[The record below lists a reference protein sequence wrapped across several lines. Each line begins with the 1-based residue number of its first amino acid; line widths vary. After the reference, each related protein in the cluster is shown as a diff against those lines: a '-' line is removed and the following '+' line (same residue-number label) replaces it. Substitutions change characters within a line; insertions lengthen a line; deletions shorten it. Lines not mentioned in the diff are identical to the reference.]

1 MALQIPRVDF
11 SVYNMAR
18 QTNYDIEFA
27 KLREEERRNQ
37 RTAGLVQSAFELA
50 GVVGNVLKEADLE
63 KNKAAVAG
71 AEAKIQEA
79 AMQAIANNDFT
90 EISDENG
97 QTRIELGQSYK
108 ETIAQLKADLPQS
121 AFLPSTK
128 KWIDS
133 TLSAAD
139 NQARLGALNFAYTQF
154 AKQRDAAAQE
164 NLGLAVK
171 GAASL
176 AAQGYLE
183 NEASD
188 DVPDGSGFTKTQRSE
203 VRISEAFDEIRKT
216 VDSQAWRSPDDKARL
231 IKAAYRQASVEFS
244 SIIAKEKATSGGL
257 AAATDWLD
265 TETGWTGAERATILA
280 AAADEDRLQ
289 GAAVVDRVNTAFDAA
304 IEEGKS
310 PVLVRTATL
319 SSIPAA
325 RRGAAAAEFDK
336 RQADWAHNQT
346 MKTLSQVNTLD
357 ELLALRNVVQKNA
370 DGRYYGEKGSKTWDQ
385 QQQDL
390 REIDSKINFFGGGTG
405 SDKAEQDA
413 AESLIRRMEQ
423 QWEEGVA
430 GQTGYGILSTIN
442 EYENQ
447 GRLSPATAHRL
458 RGDIINKKF
467 PAAAGAFDS
476 MRKTSMAILGMAK
489 EPTKAEDKI
498 KLEQFTST
506 MSAFLTDKLM
516 EYGGNVT
523 PAVVAKYMETARQV
537 VTMKELDE
545 AQKRLFDKE
554 GDPLLRAIRALDSE
568 AGRTA
573 VFTDVSG
580 KTQFLKPGVEQV
592 YETRA
597 SMEVDYLGKLG
608 IKVASSAAEAE
619 DARGFDI
626 TGAKIHQGE
635 DGKQYRLAE
644 SGGKIIVL
652 SRSGSGGEWK
662 EREPPKA
669 SAAPPAGP
677 ATGPAASAG
686 DLTKVS
692 GVDKY
697 LDTDISATWEKATR
711 GIAGRD
717 RMMLPTTKKAQI
729 AWLIKQG
736 YLSE

>member
-1 MALQIPRVDF
+1 MALQIPRVDY
-11 SVYNMAR
+11 SAYNQAR

-27 KLREEERRNQ
+27 KLREEERKNNNIAAF
-37 RTAGLVQSAFELA
+37 TQSAFQLA
-50 GVVGNVLKEADLE
+50 GIVGNVLKEAELE
-63 KNKAAVAG
+63 KTKPAVSNALAEMQKAQIDSLNTGDSKEVFDDAGNVISIEMGPIYKEKVARLKEELLAG
-71 AEAKIQEA
+71 A
-79 AMQAIANNDFT
+79 
-90 EISDENG
+90 
-97 QTRIELGQSYK
+97 RLG
-108 ETIAQLKADLPQS
+108 
-121 AFLPSTK
+121 STK
-128 KWIDS
+128 KWIES
-133 TLSAAD
+133 TLTEADNKAQVSAIGILWERKAAERDAYAKENLTSSITGSAA
-139 NQARLGALNFAYTQF
+139 
-154 AKQRDAAAQE
+154 
-164 NLGLAVK
+164 
-171 GAASL
+171 
-176 AAQGYLE
+176 
-183 NEASD
+183 EASRAIMEID
-188 DVPDGSGFTKTQRSE
+188 AGPDVDENGLSKEQRRE
-203 VRISEAFDEIRKT
+203 AAFSEAFENVKQTI
-216 VDSQAWRSPDDKARL
+216 DSQTWKSADQKARE
-231 IKAAYRQASVEFS
+231 IKAALRTFGLETS
-244 SIIAKEKATSGGL
+244 SNVAKQKAAAGGL

-265 TETGWTGAERATILA
+265 TETGWTGQERATILA
-280 AAADEDRLQ
+280 
-289 GAAVVDRVNTAFDAA
+289 GAAQEDNLQSAAVLDQVNTAFDSA
-304 IEEGKS
+304 IENGQS
-310 PVLVRTATL
+310 PVQVRASTL

-325 RRGAAAAEFDK
+325 RRGAAAAEYDK

-370 DGRYYGEKGSKTWDQ
+370 DGRYYGEKGSETWNQ
-385 QQQDL
+385 QQDDL
-390 REIDSKINFFGGGTG
+390 REIDSKIGLLGGGSG

-413 AESLIRRMEQ
+413 AESIIRRMAQ
-423 QWEEGVA
+423 QWEQGVA
-430 GQTGYGILSTIN
+430 EQSGYGILDTIN
-442 EYENQ
+442 EFENT
-447 GRLSPATAHRL
+447 GKLNADTAHKL
-458 RGDIINKKF
+458 RGEIINKKF
-467 PAAAGAFDS
+467 PSAAGAFDS
-476 MRKTSMAILGMAK
+476 MRKTSMAILGMSK

-523 PAVVAKYMETARQV
+523 PAVVSDFMTTARQV

-554 GDPLLRAIRALDSE
+554 GDPLLRAIRALDSK

-573 VFTDVSG
+573 VFTDVYG

-597 SMEVDYLGKLG
+597 AMEVDYLGKLG
-608 IKVASSAAEAE
+608 IKVASSSAETE

-652 SRSGSGGEWK
+652 SRSGSGSEWK

-669 SAAPPAGP
+669 PAAPPAGP

-686 DLTKVS
+686 DLSKVT

-697 LDTDISATWEKATR
+697 MDTDISATWEKATK
-711 GIAGRD
+711 GISGRD